1 MVTYMSNMEQ
11 LIDELANL
19 QGKGEEI
26 VQAADAVKT
35 EQIDLI
41 AKQGQLIAA
50 VEAVAGKLRDSQKA
64 NDQIAKLVEQ
74 AKAGKSNQQGRINQ
88 ILSILKGAPSSQ
100 DVSSALER
108 LGRAIS
114 DIDGQSGQPVASA
127 LAGGYKR
134 HTTRGEKL
142 VAQSSSSRKKRRG
155 KSTRV
160 SKGGRKTISITKKKR
175 GCGC

>member
-1 MVTYMSNMEQ
+1 MEQ

-50 VEAVAGKLRDSQKA
+50 VNSVAGKLRESQRA
-64 NDQIAKLVEQ
+64 NEQIEKLVEQ
-74 AKAGKSNQQGRINQ
+74 ARAGKSNQQGRINQ

-100 DVSSALER
+100 DVSNALER
-108 LGRAIS
+108 LGQAIA
-114 DIDGQSGQPVASA
+114 DIDGQSGRPVASGM
-127 LAGGYKR
+127 AGGYKR

-142 VAQSSSSRKKRRG
+142 IAVSSSSSSTSKKKRRE
-155 KSTRV
+155 KSSRK
-160 SKGGRKTISITKKKR
+160 SKGGRKTISATKKKR

>member
-1 MVTYMSNMEQ
+1 MSNMEQ

-50 VEAVAGKLRDSQKA
+50 VNSVAGKLRESQRA
-64 NDQIAKLVEQ
+64 NEQIEKLVEQ
-74 AKAGKSNQQGRINQ
+74 ARAGKTNQQGRINQ

-108 LGRAIS
+108 LGQAIA
-114 DIDGQSGQPVASA
+114 DIDGKSGRPVASG

-142 VAQSSSSRKKRRG
+142 IADSSSSRKKRRD
-155 KSTRV
+155 KSSRRT
-160 SKGGRKTISITKKKR
+160 KGGRKTISATKKRR

>member
-1 MVTYMSNMEQ
+1 MEQ

-26 VQAADAVKT
+26 VQVADAVKT

-50 VEAVAGKLRDSQKA
+50 VNSVAGKLRESQKA
-64 NDQIAKLVEQ
+64 NEEIEKLVEQ
-74 AKAGKSNQQGRINQ
+74 ARAGKTNQQGRINQ
-88 ILSILKGAPSSQ
+88 ILSILRGAPSSQ

-108 LGRAIS
+108 LTQAIA
-114 DIDGQSGQPVASA
+114 DIDGQSGRPVASG

-142 VAQSSSSRKKRRG
+142 IADSSSSRKKRRD
-155 KSTRV
+155 KSSRR
-160 SKGGRKTISITKKKR
+160 SKGGRKTITATKKKR